1 MNSITFSDQRIQ
13 AGMLAVLERRPK
25 VVTEIG
31 GCSEVG
37 YALSLTHSQSDLI
50 LFSLILF
57 LSLFQIRVVV
67 VVLGGERLWMTQ
79 VIGNLGHRVMLL
91 HPPAKLLFN
100 WALFMK
106 LDVAQNQTCKPAA
119 GFPSITAEINR
130 GNQEGGNQCGGNQ
143 LGWKKKKNLPPYS
156 HIYLLVF
163 VRNRIR
169 FTCFAI
175 EFWDLFF
182 RLHFVFAFSFRRFA
196 KYSIYRRSPPRDQIS
211 IFWYR

>member
-1 MNSITFSDQRIQ
+1 
-13 AGMLAVLERRPK
+13 
-25 VVTEIG
+25 
-31 GCSEVG
+31 
-37 YALSLTHSQSDLI
+37 
-50 LFSLILF
+50 
-57 LSLFQIRVVV
+57 
-67 VVLGGERLWMTQ
+67 MTQ

-119 GFPSITAEINR
+119 GFPSITTEINR
-130 GNQEGGNQCGGNQ
+130 GNQEGVTNAVVINLAG
-143 LGWKKKKNLPPYS
+143 KKKNLSPYS
-156 HIYLLVF
+156 HIYFLVF

-175 EFWDLFF
+175 EFSDLFF